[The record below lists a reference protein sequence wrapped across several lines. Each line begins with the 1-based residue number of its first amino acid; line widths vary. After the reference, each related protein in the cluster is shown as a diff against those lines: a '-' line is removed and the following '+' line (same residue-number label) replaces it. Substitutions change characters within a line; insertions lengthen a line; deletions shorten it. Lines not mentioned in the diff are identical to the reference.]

1 MHKKEMLSLNKKLR
15 IAIIFVIFLLLEYI
29 RDIILPTLI
38 SSMQLPLPF
47 SSYYILFSNI
57 IAFVIS
63 VFVLAAVTRNSSSYS
78 KRLIAS
84 LKGNIVLYFGIVF
97 LTGIIETYLRSSILV
112 LMLGRVIVLY
122 FVYMLSM
129 FLTTQGKLKKF
140 HMNIKHFIFLA
151 VGVIYVGAIIYI
163 LPSVT
168 FSNFGIINLISK
180 TAPMIYWAAGATMF
194 FVYYEKKNELA

>member
-1 MHKKEMLSLNKKLR
+1 MHKKELLSLNKKLR
-15 IAIIFVIFLLLEYI
+15 IAIIFVVFLLLGYI
-29 RDIILPTLI
+29 RDIFLPTLI
-38 SSMQLPLPF
+38 SSIQLPLPF

-57 IAFVIS
+57 ITFVIS
-63 VFVLAAVTRNSSSYS
+63 VFVLAAMTRNNIYS

-97 LTGIIETYLRSSILV
+97 ITGIIETYLRRSILV

-122 FVYMLSM
+122 FIYMLSM
-129 FLTTQGKLKKF
+129 FLITQGKLKKF

-151 VGVIYVGAIIYI
+151 VGIIYVGAIIYV